1 MHLVFANGPVA
12 NVKEVRARSRG
23 GTLVS
28 ESTSRGLVASL
39 PIAARLRP
47 ASSRASLWRWAAV
60 STALAPLVMLGAWLV
75 AEALQPPSYSPL
87 HSSIS
92 GLAALGATDRWIV
105 TSALFLVGAC
115 YFVSAGCLPSLRRSA
130 RIVLLI
136 AGISS
141 IGIAFS
147 PQPEDG
153 SSAMHLVWTCLG
165 AAAITVWPA
174 FTASRAPSPP
184 LILRARGAVAVTAVF
199 LVLSAW
205 LVAETQHGSA
215 LGLTERLVTGIQIT
229 WPFVV
234 ALALQKAQGRERK
247 IRCGPSNGPLRSA
260 GMHGRVSSETDLRP
274 LCGDGGEES

>member
-1 MHLVFANGPVA
+1 M
-12 NVKEVRARSRG
+12 
-23 GTLVS
+23 
-28 ESTSRGLVASL
+28 
-39 PIAARLRP
+39 I
-47 ASSRASLWRWAAV
+47 
-60 STALAPLVMLGAWLV
+60 GAWLA
-75 AEALQPPSYSPL
+75 AEALQPPNYSPL

-115 YFVSAGCLPSLRRSA
+115 YFVTAGCLPSLRRSA
-130 RIVLLI
+130 RMVLLI

-147 PQPEDG
+147 PQPVDG
-153 SSAMHLVWTCLG
+153 SNAMHLVWTCLG

-215 LGLTERLVTGIQIT
+215 LGLTERLVSGIQIT
-229 WPFVV
+229 WPFIVV
-234 ALALQKAQGRERK
+234 LALQKAQGRDRK
-247 IRCGPSNGPLRSA
+247 ITLGLSNGPLRCE
-260 GMHGRVSSETDLRP
+260 GIKGRILLPGRP
-274 LCGDGGEES
+274 LPSADPSDEKVPGHSR

>member
-1 MHLVFANGPVA
+1 MRHVFAIVPVA
-12 NVKEVRARSRG
+12 NVKDVRARSRG

-28 ESTSRGLVASL
+28 ESTSRGLVAGL

-60 STALAPLVMLGAWLV
+60 STALTPLVMTGGWLV

-87 HSSIS
+87 HDSIS

-115 YFVSAGCLPSLRRSA
+115 YFVTAGCLPSLRRSA

-147 PQPEDG
+147 PQPVDG
-153 SSAMHLVWTCLG
+153 SNAMHLVWTCLG

-184 LILRARGAVAVTAVF
+184 VILRARGAAAVTVVF

-205 LVAETQHGSA
+205 LMAETQHGSA
-215 LGLTERLVTGIQIT
+215 LGLTERLVPGLQIT

-234 ALALQKAQGRERK
+234 AMALRK
-247 IRCGPSNGPLRSA
+247 RQEPRRPTTSCSAATRSTA
-260 GMHGRVSSETDLRP
+260 GSR
-274 LCGDGGEES
+274 

>member
-28 ESTSRGLVASL
+28 ESTSRGLVAGL

-60 STALAPLVMLGAWLV
+60 STVLAPLVMLGAWLV

-92 GLAALGATDRWIV
+92 GLAAIGATDRWIV
-105 TSALFLVGAC
+105 TSALVFVGAS
-115 YFVSAGCLPSLRRSA
+115 YFVTAGCLPSLRMSA
-130 RIVLLI
+130 RVVLLI

-141 IGIAFS
+141 IGIAVS
-147 PQPEDG
+147 PQPVDG

-174 FTASRAPSPP
+174 FTASRAPSP
-184 LILRARGAVAVTAVF
+184 LILRARGVVAVTAVF

-215 LGLTERLVTGIQIT
+215 LGLTERLVSGIQIT

-234 ALALQKAQGRERK
+234 ALALRK
-247 IRCGPSNGPLRSA
+247 TAETTGASRPCPHGSRSRYRR
-260 GMHGRVSSETDLRP
+260 G
-274 LCGDGGEES
+274 

>member
-1 MHLVFANGPVA
+1 M
-12 NVKEVRARSRG
+12 
-23 GTLVS
+23 VS
-28 ESTSRGLVASL
+28 ESTSRGLVAGL

-47 ASSRASLWRWAAV
+47 ASSRASLSRWAVV
-60 STALAPLVMLGAWLV
+60 STVLTPVLMTGAWLV
-75 AEALQPPSYSPL
+75 AEALQPSNYSPL
-87 HSSIS
+87 RSSIS

-105 TSALFLVGAC
+105 TCALFLVGVC
-115 YFVSAGCLPSLRRSA
+115 YFVTAGCLPSLRRSA

-147 PQPEDG
+147 PQPVDG
-153 SSAMHLVWTCLG
+153 SNAMHLIWTCLG

-215 LGLTERLVTGIQIT
+215 LGLTERLVSGIQIT
-229 WPFVV
+229 WPFIV
-234 ALALQKAQGRERK
+234 ALALRKAQGREPT
-247 IRCGPSNGPLRSA
+247 ITFGLSNGPLRCA
-260 GMHGRVSSETDLRP
+260 GINGRILRP
-274 LCGDGGEES
+274 GSPVPSADPSAEQVPGHSR